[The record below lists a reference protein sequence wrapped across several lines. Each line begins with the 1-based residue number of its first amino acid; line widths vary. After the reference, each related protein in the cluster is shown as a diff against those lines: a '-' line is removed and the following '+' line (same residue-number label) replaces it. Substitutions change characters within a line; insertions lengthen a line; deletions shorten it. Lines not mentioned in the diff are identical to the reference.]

1 MTATVSRSAP
11 HPAAPAT
18 AKRPPARELRVD
30 DISYAYDGALAVD
43 GVSLRVSGGEIVALL
58 GSNGAGKTTIAKLI
72 AGALRPRQGS
82 IHFGD
87 IALAGLASHQV
98 VRHSIVLVPEGRLVF
113 AQMTIHENLL
123 LGAHKERRRDR
134 VAELLERNYTL
145 FPRLRERRGQL
156 AGSLSGGEQQ
166 MLAIARGL
174 MGEPRLLVLDEPSL
188 GIMPKLVGDIFTLIR
203 QIAAQGVSVLLIEQ
217 NARAS
222 LEIADRAYVL
232 EKGRIILEGNGRDLL
247 RDDFVSK
254 AYLGVSGD

>member
-1 MTATVSRSAP
+1 MTATVSPSGPRPEASAP
-11 HPAAPAT
+11 TVQMPAQ
-18 AKRPPARELRVD
+18 KLVLD
-30 DISYAYDGALAVD
+30 NVSYAYDGALAVD
-43 GVSLRVSGGEIVALL
+43 GVSLGVSGGEIVALL

-82 IHFGD
+82 ISYGD
-87 IALAGLASHQV
+87 IDLTGLASHQV

-113 AQMTIHENLL
+113 AQMTIHENLQ

-134 VAELLERNYTL
+134 VVELMERNYTL

-188 GIMPKLVGDIFTLIR
+188 GIMPKLVSDIFALIR

-254 AYLGVSGD
+254 AYLGESGN